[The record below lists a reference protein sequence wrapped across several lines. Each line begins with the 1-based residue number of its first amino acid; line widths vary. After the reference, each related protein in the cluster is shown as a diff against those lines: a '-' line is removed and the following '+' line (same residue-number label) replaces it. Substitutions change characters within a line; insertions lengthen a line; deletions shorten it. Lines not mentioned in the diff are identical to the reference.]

1 MPLDPITLATQTTF
15 AELLQRCLDAEF
27 DELYDERGSFT
38 RKRVKNRMYWYH
50 QRKIE
55 GKVASTYV
63 GPVTDKVITDRVQ
76 RFARLN
82 QTSRAARRWCAR

>member
-1 MPLDPITLATQTTF
+1 MPLETITLATQTTF

-38 RKRVKNRMYWYH
+38 RKRVKNRIYWYH

-55 GKVASTYV
+55 GKSSADMSVPLPTRSSRIAFSAS
-63 GPVTDKVITDRVQ
+63 PRS
-76 RFARLN
+76 N
-82 QTSRAARRWCAR
+82 PTSRAARSWCAR

>member
-1 MPLDPITLATQTTF
+1 MPLETITLATQTTF

-38 RKRVKNRMYWYH
+38 RKRVKNRIYWDH

-55 GKVASTYV
+55 GKVVSRYV
-63 GPVTDKVITDRVQ
+63 GPVVQ
-76 RFARLN
+76 RSQILLH
-82 QTSRAARRWCAR
+82 QTSPPQNDASKAWMGR